1 MGGTNMKRYV
11 RTATE
16 VDAFVGAQLKILRK
30 AAGYS
35 QTDLAK
41 QVGVTFQQIQK
52 YERGTNRIGA
62 SRLWKFCNV
71 FEVAPGRFFD
81 GVEAHLENL
90 KNAETE
96 IETDSTAEHKNS
108 PNQSENTMADVNAA

>member
-1 MGGTNMKRYV
+1 MKKDV

-16 VDAFVGAQLKILRK
+16 VDAFVGAQLKRMRK

-35 QTDLAK
+35 QTELAN

-62 SRLWKFCNV
+62 SRLWGFCKV
-71 FEVAPGRFFD
+71 FDVSPGRFFE
-81 GVEAHLENL
+81 GVEEHL
-90 KNAETE
+90 A
-96 IETDSTAEHKNS
+96 
-108 PNQSENTMADVNAA
+108 NAATA

>member
-1 MGGTNMKRYV
+1 MKKDV

-16 VDAFVGAQLKILRK
+16 VDAFVGAQLKRLRK

-35 QTDLAK
+35 QTELAN

-62 SRLWKFCNV
+62 SRLWGFCKV
-71 FEVAPGRFFD
+71 FDVSPGRFFE
-81 GVEAHLENL
+81 GVEEHL
-90 KNAETE
+90 A
-96 IETDSTAEHKNS
+96 
-108 PNQSENTMADVNAA
+108 NAATA

>member
-1 MGGTNMKRYV
+1 MKRDV

-16 VDAFVGAQLKILRK
+16 VDAYVGAQLKLLRK
-30 AAGYS
+30 SAGFS

-62 SRLWKFCNV
+62 SRLWELCKVFNV
-71 FEVAPGRFFD
+71 VPGRFFE
-81 GVEAHLENL
+81 GVETHLQQ
-90 KNAETE
+90 
-96 IETDSTAEHKNS
+96 IEQAALSSNESKS
-108 PNQSENTMADVNAA
+108 GSMALGA